1 MKIVT
6 LLLVFGGF
14 FFSLFS
20 SPCPVAMPGSS
31 SVCPIEQTLYV
42 RRHNISIQTW
52 EHYSE
57 NGLYRPTC
65 ILSTSLQDWALL
77 QERSSA
83 WLVPL
88 LKDARGDV
96 SRNRH
101 INSCILFLAF
111 CLLTGSCWPMQTA
124 YTLLTK
130 QVWLVCAATWKQS
143 SVYLQ

>member
-6 LLLVFGGF
+6 VTGFWWIIFFLLF
-14 FFSLFS
+14 F
-20 SPCPVAMPGSS
+20 SPCPVTMSGSS
-31 SVCPIEQTLYV
+31 SVCPIQQTLYV
-42 RRHNISIQTW
+42 WRHNISIQTW

-57 NGLYRPTC
+57 NGLYRPIC

-77 QERSSA
+77 RERSSA

-88 LKDARGDV
+88 LMDARGDV

-101 INSCILFLAF
+101 TNSCILFLAF